1 MRRSYTVR
9 VVARALHLVRHGE
22 VHNPAGVIY
31 GRLPGFRLSDRGREM
46 AAMTARGIADLPV
59 TRLVASP
66 LLRTQQS
73 AQPIAEIFDLEIE
86 PDERVIESA
95 NRFEGRV
102 SGGAALFSDPKDW
115 PLFRNPLVP
124 TWGEPYRA
132 IVERMREAIRE
143 VFATTENGDAVIV
156 THQLPIW
163 MVHRSVQRKPLPHD
177 PRLRRCALSSVT
189 TFERRDGRIVE
200 TAYADPAAPLLAE
213 AVDRGAS

>member
-1 MRRSYTVR
+1 
-9 VVARALHLVRHGE
+9 

-46 AAMTARGIADLPV
+46 AAMTARAIADLPV
-59 TRLVASP
+59 SRLVASP

-73 AQPIAEIFDLEIE
+73 AQPIAEIFDLEVE

-102 SGGAALFSDPKDW
+102 SAGAALFADPKDW

-124 TWGEPYRA
+124 TWGEPYTD
-132 IVERMREAIRE
+132 IVERMRQSIHD
-143 VFATTENGDAVIV
+143 VFATTEHGDAVVV

-163 MVHRSVQRKPLPHD
+163 MVHRSVLRKPLPHD
-177 PRLRRCALSSVT
+177 PRRRRCALSSVT
-189 TFERRDGRIVE
+189 TLERRDGRIVE
-200 TAYADPAAPLLAE
+200 TAYADPAAPLA
-213 AVDRGAS
+213 AVDRGAT

>member
-1 MRRSYTVR
+1 M
-9 VVARALHLVRHGE
+9 VARALHLVRHGE
-22 VHNPAGVIY
+22 VYNPAGVIY
-31 GRLPGFRLSDRGREM
+31 GRLPGYRLSDRGREM
-46 AAMTARGIADLPV
+46 AATTARAIADLPV

-73 AQPIAEIFDLEIE
+73 AQPIAEIFDLEVE

-102 SGGAALFSDPKDW
+102 SAGAALFSDPKDW

-132 IVERMREAIRE
+132 IVERMRQVILE
-143 VFATTENGDAVIV
+143 VFATTESGDAVIV

-163 MVHRSVQRKPLPHD
+163 MTHRSVQGKPLPHD
-177 PRLRRCALSSVT
+177 PRNRRCALSSVT
-189 TFERRDGRIVE
+189 TFERHGGRIVE
-200 TAYADPAAPLLAE
+200 TAYADPAASVA
-213 AVDRGAS
+213 AVDRGAT